1 MKKKNK
7 DEELIFETE
16 TFFTVKMKDKTEFN
30 FYFSYGVKR
39 MEQLL
44 KENNIPFKME
54 NYLIG
59 EKYFNWEEGK

>member
-1 MKKKNK
+1 MKKENK
-7 DEELIFETE
+7 DEELAIETK

-44 KENNIPFKME
+44 KEYNIPFKME
-54 NYLIG
+54 NFLIG
-59 EKYFNWEEGK
+59 EKYFNWENK